1 MPGDCS
7 YEQTRSLV
15 GVWCQT
21 NVQDERDGVTRNPVV
36 FVRIVQRGKWEMG
49 YEFSRKQC
57 RPKSKKLVHRHEIYI
72 ERRVAS
78 NVAVA
83 LGTQALNY
91 NSWRN

>member
-1 MPGDCS
+1 MPGDWS

-15 GVWCQT
+15 GVQSQT
-21 NVQDERDGVTRNPVV
+21 NVQGERDDVTRNPVV
-36 FVRIVQRGKWEMG
+36 FKRIAAKEMGEMG

-57 RPKSKKLVHRHEIYI
+57 HPKTKKLTHRHQIYT

-83 LGTQALNY
+83 LGTQALSY